1 MNIGPWAMVA
11 NQISHLSM
19 ICSKA
24 VEARL
29 KRLGIRIRFLFDRLL
44 GWVLFLFRS
53 LNLSNGSRSVPY
65 KIKYFQQIETSS
77 KNIIVWKLGKLPSLQ
92 SDAN

>member
-1 MNIGPWAMVA
+1 MDIEPWARVV
-11 NQISHLSM
+11 NQVSHLLM
-19 ICSKA
+19 VCSKA

-29 KRLGIRIRFLFDRLL
+29 KRLGTRVGFLFDRLL

-65 KIKYFQQIETSS
+65 KIKYF
-77 KNIIVWKLGKLPSLQ
+77 
-92 SDAN
+92 